1 MNPATV
7 DSLALKNKQLDEIE
21 VSFVVFKELRQV
33 DLSQNR
39 LRFPRQLE
47 NALAAPLLEEL
58 DLTGNPIAKELAD
71 FRLFIIAHSA
81 NTLRLLNG
89 EPVTDAERCR
99 AWLAFPARDPLKNQA
114 LQAQLAVPITDAVM
128 DAYAAVA
135 REAQDE
141 VAAAALRADE
151 EARAAERELVE
162 RRAQVLADRK
172 KLEEERA
179 AEEIRVA
186 EQRAER
192 ARLLAE
198 AREADRQVAAAAGL
212 ISEDQVAVKVS
223 PIEVKVVSP
232 RPAPVATSQPI
243 VESSVPTPSI
253 DDIFGTAPPAA
264 PVVVATVTT
273 TAASAAAPP
282 QRTTDSAPSAGAG
295 AGLWWTDAPI
305 GSVLSE
311 VDGIDDAP
319 LDLASVAE
327 RARAKAAE
335 RKRLESETLAKMQA
349 VQAAR
354 EQGERTA
361 MLERERATAAAAE
374 KARQEQLARERAD
387 AEEARQRAEREAR
400 EQAARR
406 AHEVQEQARAEQ
418 RRRDEE
424 TAKRERERAERE
436 RAEAE
441 RERAARA
448 AQEATERARREA
460 EESRLRDEALQGP
473 IFSESIED
481 LRKAVER
488 HERQVE
494 ALRNAGAHLVALDKA
509 EEKLEKARRRLAQG
523 GAAEPL
529 PSESSANSR
538 PVPQTKTL
546 DTRLSVP
553 TSASKTIFDD
563 VFDSGTAA
571 APKAKPTKRNAKL
584 DDLFD
589 AI

>member
-21 VSFVVFKELRQV
+21 VSFVVFKELRQI

-39 LRFPRQLE
+39 IRFPRQLE
-47 NALAAPLLEEL
+47 NALAAPVLEDL
-58 DLTGNPIAKELAD
+58 DLSGNPIAKELAD
-71 FRLFIIAHSA
+71 FRLYIIAHSA
-81 NTLRLLNG
+81 NTLRVLNG
-89 EPVTDAERCR
+89 EPVSDAERCR
-99 AWLAFPARDPLKNQA
+99 AWLAFPALDPLKNHA
-114 LQAQLAVPITDAVM
+114 LQARLALPITDAVM

-151 EARAAERELVE
+151 AARAAEREAVA

-172 KLEEERA
+172 KIEEERA

-186 EQRAER
+186 EQRANH

-212 ISEDQVAVKVS
+212 ISEAEVAVKAS
-223 PIEVKVVSP
+223 PIEVNPISP
-232 RPAPVATSQPI
+232 RPQAVAAPVAAPAV
-243 VESSVPTPSI
+243 VESAVPTPSI
-253 DDIFGTAPPAA
+253 DDIFGTAPAVAA
-264 PVVVATVTT
+264 VPVATASIPQQQRATT
-273 TAASAAAPP
+273 DANAAA
-282 QRTTDSAPSAGAG
+282 GG
-295 AGLWWTDAPI
+295 GGGLWWTDAPI
-305 GSVLSE
+305 GAVLSE
-311 VDGIDDAP
+311 VEGIDDAP

-335 RKRLESETLAKMQA
+335 RKRAEAETLAKMQA

-361 MLERERATAAAAE
+361 MLEREREAAAAAE
-374 KARQEQLARERAD
+374 KTRQERLARERAD
-387 AEEARQRAEREAR
+387 AAEAQQRAEREAR
-400 EQAARR
+400 EVAARR

-418 RRRDEE
+418 RRRDEAA
-424 TAKRERERAERE
+424 AKREQERVERE

-441 RERAARA
+441 RERVARA
-448 AQEATERARREA
+448 AQEASERARREA

-473 IFSESIED
+473 IFSESVDD

-523 GAAEPL
+523 GAPEPASE
-529 PSESSANSR
+529 PSASSRA
-538 PVPQTKTL
+538 VPQTKTL
-546 DTRLSVP
+546 DTRLAVP
-553 TSASKTIFDD
+553 TSASRTIFDD
-563 VFDSGTAA
+563 VFDSG
-571 APKAKPTKRNAKL
+571 APKTASKPTKRNAML